1 MDSKEYLTN
10 KSFCPIPWTGFMY
23 SSNGDV
29 MNCIRSQRAIG
40 NLKDAGIH
48 DILKSNTQ
56 TRQNMLAR
64 KPGLGCNG
72 CYSLEFD
79 KKSFDIISDRVFY
92 LKELKE
98 VDKSTYNN
106 VDNFD
111 LHQIDIRWSNVC
123 NFGCIYCGPEY
134 SSRLATELDVI
145 IEHPPIDR
153 IQEMKNYIFDNASKL
168 KHVYLAGGEP
178 LLMKENLELLNLL
191 KEVNPNVNIRV
202 NTNLSKTETKVFE
215 TICEFKNV
223 HWTVSIET
231 LGDEYE
237 YVRYGSSWD
246 DFTDNLKIIQQ
257 LGHKISFNMLYFM
270 LNYKSMF
277 ECIKFLQ
284 KIGFHNNSF
293 IVGALLRPD
302 WLNVRHLPDHMLAEA
317 EQILQEELAKNPG
330 FLLDNGLKNV
340 LQYIKSP
347 IEKDT
352 TRCLEELAKIDAR
365 RNLNSKQIFT
375 DFYSLIERGN

>member
-40 NLKDAGIH
+40 NLKDNSIH
-48 DILKSNTQ
+48 DIIKSNTQ
-56 TRQNMLAR
+56 TKQNMLAHE
-64 KPGLGCNG
+64 PGQGCNG
-72 CYSLEFD
+72 CYTLEVD
-79 KKSFDIISDRVFY
+79 QQSFDIISDRVFY
-92 LKELKE
+92 LKELKD
-98 VDKSTYNN
+98 VDKSLYDN

-111 LHQIDIRWSNVC
+111 LHQTDIRWSNVC

-134 SSRLATELDVI
+134 SSRLATELNVI
-145 IEHPPIDR
+145 IEHPTANR
-153 IQEMKNYIFDNASKL
+153 IQEMKSYIFDNASKL

-215 TICEFKNV
+215 TICEFQNV

-237 YVRYGSSWD
+237 YIRYGSSWN

-257 LGHKISFNMLYFM
+257 LGHKISFNMLYFA

-277 ECIKFLQ
+277 ECIRFLQ
-284 KIGFHNNSF
+284 KTGFHNNSF
-293 IVGALLRPD
+293 IVGALLQPD

-317 EQILQEELAKNPG
+317 EQILQEELAKKPN
-330 FLLDNGLKNV
+330 FLLENGLKNV

-352 TRCLEELAKIDAR
+352 SHCLRELARIDAR
-365 RNLNSKQIFT
+365 RGIDSRRVFKE
-375 DFYSLIERGN
+375 FYSLIERGN